1 MRRGNPYQATSVSL
15 PNPAVN
21 SDAQVYAVVI
31 STRPRRRAGY
41 LIR

>member
-1 MRRGNPYQATSVSL
+1 MRMRNPYQATSVSL

-21 SDAQVYAVVI
+21 LDAPVCALFLI
-31 STRPRRRAGY
+31 ERPWRRAGY